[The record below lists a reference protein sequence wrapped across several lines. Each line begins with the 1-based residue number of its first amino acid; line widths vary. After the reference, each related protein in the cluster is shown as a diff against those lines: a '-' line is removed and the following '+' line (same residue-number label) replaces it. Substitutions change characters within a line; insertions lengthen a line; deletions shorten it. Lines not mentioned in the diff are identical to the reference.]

1 VSDHHP
7 SRRRTRNVSRAAV
20 LAALAILAPLTLAQD
35 RQGPGDRQ
43 ADGLSREQ
51 MWRAPTADE
60 WKRPVLITFQR
71 TWEDAVAVSKE
82 TGKPILVCVN
92 MDGEIA
98 SEHYAGIR
106 YRQPEIA
113 KLYEPYVCVIA
124 STYRHNPRDYDDEG
138 RRILCPRFGSVTC
151 GEHIAI
157 EPFLFEKFFD
167 GERVAPRHIM
177 VELDGEEQY
186 DVYYAFDTASVFD
199 AIQKGITDRKISPR
213 PVVRGDRSII
223 ERVASRDIRDREAVE
238 AAYREGDE
246 TQRAALLEAAK
257 KQGGDAPLDLLR
269 LAVFGLDPN
278 LAKSARGAL
287 AQSSSAAATDLIDE
301 ALRVPI
307 DDTEREALVAALERL
322 GEKSPRAQWLSV
334 VHRGLS
340 GKSASVD
347 AEAWAKSRKAAR
359 RSWIGRDMD
368 DLESEHASKAGV
380 YRASPGDAAAC
391 VGHAEASLALA
402 IKARKTV
409 ERDPRLSRM
418 LARHLLEDAPS
429 RGAPGRGARSAR
441 LEDERDPGARRLLP
455 RRSGDGAPA
464 GRGRRGGSA
473 GGRGH
478 LELDGRAVPL
488 RRGALDRDQEG
499 DGRGAS
505 RAAEVHR
512 RRELRL
518 RRAAQ
523 APPRHGRSGRV
534 AHRLPRVARRPAAGR
549 SDPDG
554 RGHPLP
560 RLRRPAPE
568 APQARPHDARSR
580 GAGAGLR
587 PPHRE
592 GGRLGTPRVVRR
604 LRGRR
609 GRGVP
614 SPGRAGGEG
623 PRLLRSRHRPL
634 RERGE
639 AGAGPRGRRRAPDR
653 AGAGRPRA
661 GLLRDRRPAPRAG
674 RHAALAG
681 AAVGFRGDR
690 GRPRDHAGRDGE
702 GSPRP
707 PRGRPRIQFTP
718 DLMPSDITAP
728 R

>member
-1 VSDHHP
+1 
-7 SRRRTRNVSRAAV
+7 
-20 LAALAILAPLTLAQD
+20 
-35 RQGPGDRQ
+35 
-43 ADGLSREQ
+43 

-418 LARHLLEDAPS
+418 LARHLLEDARLAALRAEELGQRDWRTNAILALAAYYRGDPETAHQRAEAAVEDLPAGEGTWNS
-429 RGAPGRGARSAR
+429 MAVLSLFAEARWTAIKKAMDEGRRVPPKYIADVNSAYAALRKHPHGTDAQVVWHIDFLEWLGARRQVDRILMDGVIRFPGSAVLHRRLRKHVLMTRGAEALGPVYDRLIEKEGASAR
-441 LEDERDPGARRLLP
+441 LEWFAAYAGVVAAEFHRRAGQGEKALASYDRAIGLFESAVKREPGL
-455 RRSGDGAPA
+455 GDAAAHRIALALA
-464 GRGRRGGSA
+464 GRARVSFETGDLRRALDDMLRSLELRSGSA
-473 GGRGH
+473 GT
-478 LELDGRAVPL
+478 EDGL
-488 RRGALDRDQEG
+488 GIT
-499 DGRGAS
+499 
-505 RAAEVHR
+505 
-512 RRELRL
+512 
-518 RRAAQ
+518 
-523 APPRHGRSGRV
+523 
-534 AHRLPRVARRPAAGR
+534 PAATAKDLLAR
-549 SDPDG
+549 LVADRRMVLADKLRKAIAKLDPDL
-554 RGHPLP
+554 LP
-560 RLRRPAPE
+560 
-568 APQARPHDARSR
+568 QD
-580 GAGAGLR
+580 
-587 PPHRE
+587 
-592 GGRLGTPRVVRR
+592 
-604 LRGRR
+604 
-609 GRGVP
+609 
-614 SPGRAGGEG
+614 
-623 PRLLRSRHRPL
+623 
-634 RERGE
+634 
-639 AGAGPRGRRRAPDR
+639 
-653 AGAGRPRA
+653 
-661 GLLRDRRPAPRAG
+661 
-674 RHAALAG
+674 
-681 AAVGFRGDR
+681 
-690 GRPRDHAGRDGE
+690 
-702 GSPRP
+702 
-707 PRGRPRIQFTP
+707 
-718 DLMPSDITAP
+718 
-728 R
+728 